1 MKAGEVVLTTHIS
14 ALAAYAP
21 DKRLTNIDLEQLV
34 DTSDDWI
41 VTRTGIRER
50 RVAEAD
56 VYTSDLCAAAVE
68 KLLVQDPD
76 ILNDVELIIAAT
88 HTPDYPFPG
97 VACQL
102 QHRFSLHHAGAVDL
116 NATCASFTYALHFA
130 DGLLASG
137 RHRKILVV
145 AGDTMSKITDYSDR
159 ATCILFG
166 DGSGAAVLEARS
178 QEANSAPSG
187 VLAAHWGSDGS
198 MGKACYRI
206 GLRQDWEGE
215 ALQGNGCFVQNGR
228 EVYKWALS
236 HVPGGMALLCQRA
249 GISLHDVDWF
259 VPHSANLRMIQ
270 AICERSGFPIERTLT
285 SVEFNG
291 NTSAA
296 SIPLALAAG
305 MDEGKVKRGQI
316 LLLYGFGGGMT
327 EAGLLLRY

>member
-1 MKAGEVVLTTHIS
+1 MLHTRIQ

-21 DKRLTNIDLEQLV
+21 DKRLTNADLEQIV
-34 DTSDDWI
+34 DTTDEWI

-50 RVAEAD
+50 RICGEQE
-56 VYTSDLCAAAVE
+56 YTSDLCTAAVE
-68 KLLVQDPD
+68 KLMEKKPN
-76 ILNDVELIIAAT
+76 ILDGVELIIAAT

-102 QHRFSLHHAGAVDL
+102 QHRFALQAGAVDL
-116 NATCASFTYALHFA
+116 NATCAGFTYALHFA

-145 AGDTMSKITDYSDR
+145 AGDTMSKITDYTDR
-159 ATCILFG
+159 TTCILFG
-166 DGSGAAVLEARS
+166 DGAGAAVLEARDAVNGKHTS
-178 QEANSAPSG
+178 E
-187 VLAAHWGSDGS
+187 VLAAHLGSDGS
-198 MGKACYRI
+198 MGKSCYRI
-206 GLRQDWEGE
+206 GHKQHWEGE
-215 ALQGNGCFVQNGR
+215 PLQGGGCFVQNGR

-236 HVPGGMALLCQRA
+236 HVPEGMADLCSQA
-249 GISLHDVDWF
+249 GITLQEVDWF

-270 AICERSGFPIERTLT
+270 AICERSGFPLERTLT
-285 SVEFNG
+285 SAEMNG

-305 MDEGKVKRGQI
+305 IDDGQVQRGQT